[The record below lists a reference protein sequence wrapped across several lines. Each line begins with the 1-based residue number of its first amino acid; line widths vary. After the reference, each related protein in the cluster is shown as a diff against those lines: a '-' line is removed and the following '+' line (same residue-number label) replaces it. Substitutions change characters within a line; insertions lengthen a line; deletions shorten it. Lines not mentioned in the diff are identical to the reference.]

1 MLLSGLVVAKVFIFT
16 EAVQDVFEKGFK
28 FSFLLGKNEVGYSLR
43 RVMVLPFLVLS
54 IQPVNL
60 RLTRKFETNDL
71 YLHSLNQ

>member
-1 MLLSGLVVAKVFIFT
+1 MCLKKVLNLVFAWKKYS
-16 EAVQDVFEKGFK
+16 E
-28 FSFLLGKNEVGYSLR
+28 NSLR

-60 RLTRKFETNDL
+60 RLTRNFETNDL